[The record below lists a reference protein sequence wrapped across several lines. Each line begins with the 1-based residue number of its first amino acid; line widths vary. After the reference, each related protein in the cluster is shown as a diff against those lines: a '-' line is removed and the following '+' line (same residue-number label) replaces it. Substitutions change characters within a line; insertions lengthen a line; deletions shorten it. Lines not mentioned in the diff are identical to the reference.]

1 MITNQGLIQRHNEL
15 VKYAKQEDSPY
26 VSIPEPLFIGVKFN
40 PDNWNG
46 GDDIIRQFT
55 DYLKNEG
62 RYARE
67 FDWEYMSGDFI
78 SNYNWFNDQN
88 YINITLHI
96 YDERINKWILE
107 SYLITYYKNRGKT
120 EAIYKNGKLITLDEY
135 IEILN
140 IIESTGFKFDMNI

>member
-1 MITNQGLIQRHNEL
+1 MITKQGLLQRHNEL
-15 VKYAKQEDSPY
+15 VNYAKQKSSGFE
-26 VSIPEPLFIGVKFN
+26 SIPKPLFVGVKFN

-46 GDDIIRQFT
+46 GDAIIRQFT
-55 DYLKNEG
+55 YYLEDEG

-78 SNYNWFNDQN
+78 SSHNWFNDQN
-88 YINITLHI
+88 YINIILHV

-120 EAIYKNGKLITLDEY
+120 EVIYKNGKLITLDEY
-135 IEILN
+135 IELLN
-140 IIESTGFKFDMNI
+140 IIESTGFKFDMTT